1 MLMRS
6 RFADAP
12 RRTCVGCR
20 EVATPNELLRC
31 VYSEALGSVVS
42 DPRRSMPGRGAWI
55 HPRQSC
61 LDRAVKKKAFNR
73 ALRLPGSRS
82 RVSFSI
88 DISAREENQ
97 PARRE
102 RVADE

>member
-1 MLMRS
+1 MRS
-6 RFADAP
+6 RYADAP
-12 RRTCVGCR
+12 RRTCIGCR
-20 EVATPNELLRC
+20 EVATSDELLRY
-31 VYSEALGSVVS
+31 VYSEAFESVVS

-73 ALRLPGSRS
+73 ALRLPGGRS

-88 DISAREENQ
+88 DFSAREENQ
-97 PARRE
+97 PTRRE

>member
-1 MLMRS
+1 MHS
-6 RFADAP
+6 RFANAP
-12 RRTCVGCR
+12 RRTCIGCR

-31 VYSEALGSVVS
+31 VYSEALGTVVS
-42 DPRRSMPGRGAWI
+42 DPRRSMSGRGAWI

-61 LDRAVKKKAFNR
+61 LDRAVKKKAFHR
-73 ALRLPGSRS
+73 ALRLPGGES

-88 DISAREENQ
+88 SISAREGNQ
-97 PARRE
+97 PTRRE